1 MSLDV
6 CLIKLFCLNYDTFA
20 FFVVESFYGV
30 RGSIGF
36 GVLFGFSSCAE
47 ICQSK
52 TTTLGFSMKRPRSV
66 AALCQTVKYAFIS
79 SYDLDLIWPQNIV

>member
-47 ICQSK
+47 IC
-52 TTTLGFSMKRPRSV
+52 
-66 AALCQTVKYAFIS
+66 
-79 SYDLDLIWPQNIV
+79 